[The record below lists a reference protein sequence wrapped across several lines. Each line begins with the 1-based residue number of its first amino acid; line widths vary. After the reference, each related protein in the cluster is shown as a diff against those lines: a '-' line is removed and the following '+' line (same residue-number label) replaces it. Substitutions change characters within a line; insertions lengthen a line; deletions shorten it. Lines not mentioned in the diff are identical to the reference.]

1 MNLPLW
7 KQEAKMTFFLL
18 RSLFHGF
25 LHPTIF
31 ALGYFTH
38 YIIKLYEENTKIPN
52 RFAVMQI
59 DVPYEDI

>member
-1 MNLPLW
+1 
-7 KQEAKMTFFLL
+7 MTLFLL
-18 RSLFHGF
+18 HFLFHGF

-38 YIIKLYEENTKIPN
+38 YIIKAHEENTNIPN

-59 DVPYEDI
+59 DVPYEDT